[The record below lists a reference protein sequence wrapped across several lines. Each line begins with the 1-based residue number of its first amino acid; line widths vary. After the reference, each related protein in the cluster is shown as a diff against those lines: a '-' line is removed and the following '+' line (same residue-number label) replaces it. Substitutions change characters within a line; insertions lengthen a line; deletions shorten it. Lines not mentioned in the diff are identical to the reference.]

1 MKEQETE
8 LVMQAADTIE
18 NDFPMLAGVDDLSQ
32 RLAVSKCHL
41 IRCFT
46 RERGISPGKYLVQT
60 RIAAV
65 KAYLA
70 EEDYTVET
78 IAGLTGFACGNYLS
92 KVFRKATGMTPCD
105 WRRTAQKNAPNTSGL
120 LRRVEDIS
128 YL

>member
-1 MKEQETE
+1 MKEQENE
-8 LVMQAADTIE
+8 LVMQAVDIIE

-46 RERGISPGKYLVQT
+46 RERGISPGKYLVHT
-60 RIAAV
+60 RLAAV

-92 KVFRKATGMTPCD
+92 KVFRKATGITPCD
-105 WRRTAQKNAPNTSGL
+105 WRRTAQKNAPHSSEL